1 MSRLASRTALV
12 TGTASGIGL
21 AVASRFAREGARVV
35 IADRDAD
42 AARAAADRLSAELGE
57 GTAYALTMD
66 IASEPAVEAGWT
78 PDVVVANAGVQLVH
92 APFSGTT
99 MASTPSACQ
108 VALPPAGRARTRR
121 PVWT

>member
-21 AVASRFAREGARVV
+21 AVASRFAREGAR
-35 IADRDAD
+35 
-42 AARAAADRLSAELGE
+42 AAADLLSAELGE